1 MNYLT
6 GNLPRI
12 KMAVE
17 IQGRIFLGLGSN
29 IGDRFAYMQQA
40 ITGLQSQG
48 FETQAKSALYETPPW
63 GLKEQPPFINQVI
76 EGRFSGSPMDLLA
89 VAMQVEAE
97 VGRER
102 LLHWGPRVLDIDV
115 LAIGQEKIVS
125 QRLTVPHP
133 FAKERAFVLVPWA
146 EIAPEF
152 ILPGEDMAINELL
165 ALLPE
170 AERTGIKKL

>member
-1 MNYLT
+1 
-6 GNLPRI
+6 
-12 KMAVE
+12 MAKE

-29 IGDRFAYMQQA
+29 IGDRFEHMNQA
-40 ITGLQSQG
+40 IIGLQSKG
-48 FETQAKSALYETPPW
+48 FEINACSALYETPPW
-63 GLKEQPPFINQVI
+63 GLKDQPAFINQVI
-76 EGRFSGSPMDLLA
+76 EGTYLGSPMDLLK
-89 VAMQVEAE
+89 VAMEVETE

-115 LAIGQEKIVS
+115 LAIGQEVIVS

-152 ILPGEDMAINELL
+152 ILEGEEKSIEELL

-170 AERTGIKKL
+170 VERTGIKKL